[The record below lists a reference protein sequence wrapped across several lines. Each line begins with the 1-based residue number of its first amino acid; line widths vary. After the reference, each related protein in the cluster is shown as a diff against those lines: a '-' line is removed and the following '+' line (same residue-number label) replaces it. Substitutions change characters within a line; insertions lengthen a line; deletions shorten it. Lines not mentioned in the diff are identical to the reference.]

1 MSSILDE
8 NFINGCP
15 EEEFALL
22 IAAFMQNRTEE
33 THKALYDFAF
43 SHFRKLDRKMC
54 WKKYHYIGIINPTAY
69 KQSQNSWRK
78 CELTA
83 ILASEIYKRGNL
95 GWPRCKVFKATGRG
109 PKERR
114 CQWFEIHRDQD
125 NPILSSGWKF
135 SNYDIFEV
143 PEEFFAFA
151 YDFLPKQS
159 KTD

>member
-1 MSSILDE
+1 MILHS
-8 NFINGCP
+8 
-15 EEEFALL
+15 L
-22 IAAFMQNRTEE
+22 ILRNWTAKCAGKSTTISVSLIRR
-33 THKALYDFAF
+33 L
-43 SHFRKLDRKMC
+43 
-54 WKKYHYIGIINPTAY
+54 IGSP
-69 KQSQNSWRK
+69 KNSWRK

-83 ILASEIYKRGNL
+83 ILASEIYKPGNL

-114 CQWFEIHRDQD
+114 CQWFEIYRAPD